1 MLVILILQY
10 SNKLIKTKLHVMH
23 HERKKRLLENI
34 QNYWFSFDIV
44 SMSSNDMSINDTK
57 LNNFA
62 FEFSSKNHKLTRLQ
76 IFVLNF
82 RCFKSLT
89 LLVGYSCEFCVVV
102 LEELS
107 IDCDVSFL
115 CSARGG
121 EEGDSWLHRGLQ
133 LSLRGLYK
141 GRNGCTKFM

>member
-1 MLVILILQY
+1 
-10 SNKLIKTKLHVMH
+10 MH
-23 HERKKRLLENI
+23 HEKKKRLLENI
-34 QNYWFSFDIV
+34 QKYWFSFDIV
-44 SMSSNDMSINDTK
+44 SMSSNDMSISDTK
-57 LNNFA
+57 LNNFT

-76 IFVLNF
+76 IFVFNF

-121 EEGDSWLHRGLQ
+121 RRRGTHGYTGD
-133 LSLRGLYK
+133 Y
-141 GRNGCTKFM
+141 NCP